1 MAAVDAQASE
11 PLLNESEGTT
21 NEEPTATP
29 AVEELNPKTIRAD
42 FNGVTGALA
51 ITTGLPT
58 LIYVLYYALDAVP
71 DAKVFDLCALEGY
84 LIWFFGLV
92 GLFYIVPGRV
102 IDGTTLRDGTHLKYK
117 MNGVNCF
124 LVVLAV
130 LIARGFI
137 TQGQLPELVF
147 VADHLLGLITA
158 SIGFAFVLAFF
169 VYFKS
174 FGNPKT
180 ILAYGGNTGKPIFD
194 WFIGRELN
202 PRMGMFDI
210 KLFCELRPGLFLWV
224 IINAAEAHLQYRKF
238 GYISDSMILVNIF
251 QFIYVIDSAVLEAKN
266 LTMIDITTDGFGFM
280 LAFGDLALV
289 PFTYTLQTRFLATHP
304 VNLGWLGVVGIVALK
319 SIGYYIF
326 RSSNSEKNSFR
337 QGDPSVAHLKY
348 IETKSGS
355 KLLISGWW
363 GVTRHI
369 NYFGDWLM
377 SIAWCVPTGFYTPVT
392 YFYSLYFAI
401 LLIHRESRD
410 EAKCSE
416 KYGDDWKEYKRIV
429 RWKIVPYV
437 Y

>member
-1 MAAVDAQASE
+1 MSAVETSE
-11 PLLNESEGTT
+11 PLLDQSEVLAAQ
-21 NEEPTATP
+21 ETP
-29 AVEELNPKTIRAD
+29 AFAVGPELNPKTTNED
-42 FNGVTGALA
+42 FSGVPGALG
-51 ITTGLPT
+51 ITIGLPT

-71 DAKVFDLCALEGY
+71 GAKVIDLCALEGY
-84 LIWFFGLV
+84 LLWFFGLV
-92 GLFYIVPGRV
+92 GLFYIVPGR
-102 IDGTTLRDGTHLKYK
+102 ILDGTTLRDGSHLKYK
-117 MNGVNCF
+117 MNALNCF
-124 LVVLAV
+124 LVVLAI

-137 TQGQLPELVF
+137 THGELPELVF
-147 VADHLLGLITA
+147 VADHFLGLITA
-158 SIGFAFVLAFF
+158 SIGSAFVLAFF

-202 PRMGMFDI
+202 PRIGMFDI
-210 KLFCELRPGLFLWV
+210 KLFCELRPGMFLWA
-224 IINAAEAHLQYRKF
+224 IINVAEAHLQYRKF
-238 GYISDSMILVNIF
+238 GYISDSMILSNIF
-251 QFIYVIDSAVLEAKN
+251 QFIYIIDSSILEAKN

-304 VNLGWLGVVGIVALK
+304 VNLTWLGIAGIVTLK
-319 SIGYYIF
+319 AIGYYIF
-326 RSSNSEKNSFR
+326 RSSNSQKNAFR
-337 QGDPSVAHLKY
+337 SGDPSVAHLKY

-363 GVTRHI
+363 GISRHI

-377 SIAWCVPTGFYTPVT
+377 SIAWCAVTGFNTPIT
-392 YFYSLYFAI
+392 YYYSLYFAI

-429 RWKIVPYV
+429 RWKIIPYL